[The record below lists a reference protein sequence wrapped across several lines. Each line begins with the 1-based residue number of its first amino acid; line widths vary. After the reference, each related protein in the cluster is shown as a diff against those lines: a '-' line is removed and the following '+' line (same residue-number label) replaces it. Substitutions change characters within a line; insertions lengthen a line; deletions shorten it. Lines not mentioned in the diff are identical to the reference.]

1 LNLFE
6 TEVLFQF
13 WCFDMY
19 KLSTRL
25 LIVLLTFVIGI
36 SSAAGWYYYQES
48 QKIQIIL
55 PNARWEQ
62 IFFNGGEVS
71 GIVEGRFSINH
82 VTKLAGLTELRK
94 TSLKEGDVEIRVW
107 RGFGLSPLE
116 AVIIKRISGQWSAIH
131 INHNNLDK
139 VELKELSPPKSGWES
154 LWKKIVE
161 KEILTLRDSSEI
173 NCGEGGIDGSGYV
186 VEINQ
191 DKTYRTYMLSG
202 DYAQGKCREANQIEE
217 IGDVIGEE
225 FDSGIEQCTRAEW
238 FACTKARKS
247 NKQNQ

>member
-6 TEVLFQF
+6 TEALFQF
-13 WCFDMY
+13 WYFDMY

-36 SSAAGWYYYQES
+36 SSAAGWYYYQEY

-55 PNARWEQ
+55 PNSRWEQ

-71 GIVEGRFSINH
+71 GILEGRFSINH
-82 VTKLAGLTELRK
+82 VTKLAGLRELRK

-116 AVIIKRISGQWSAIH
+116 AVIFKRNSGQWSAIH
-131 INHNNLDK
+131 INHYELEK
-139 VELKELSPPKSGWES
+139 VEVKELNPPKSGWEAF
-154 LWKKIVE
+154 WNKIVD
-161 KEILTLRDSSEI
+161 KEILTLRDPSEF
-173 NCGEGGIDGSGYV
+173 NCNDVVGDATAYV

-191 DKTYRTYMLSG
+191 AKIYRTYMHS
-202 DYAQGKCREANQIEE
+202 YSKCPGANQMEE
-217 IGDVIGEE
+217 IGDIIGEE
-225 FDSGIEQCTRAEW
+225 FDSGIEECKRAEW
-238 FACTKARKS
+238 FACTKARKL
-247 NKQNQ
+247 NKQNNK